1 MDINLLAVVICTL
14 VAFVLSTVWYIV
26 FAKTRARL
34 LKRESQQ
41 NNRPKPQNI
50 LLELLRTFVVALVF
64 AIILSELKQNSL
76 QDSVLLGLRL
86 WLAFPLILLSGSVMW
101 DKVPMKLAAI
111 HAGDWFIK
119 IMLIAIVIGA
129 WH

>member
-1 MDINLLAVVICTL
+1 
-14 VAFVLSTVWYIV
+14 
-26 FAKTRARL
+26 
-34 LKRESQQ
+34 
-41 NNRPKPQNI
+41 
-50 LLELLRTFVVALVF
+50 LELLRTFVVALVF